1 MLDLGFVSAILP
13 DYSLEKLVL
22 FAAEEKFSCIEI
34 MCWPLGKSERRYAGV
49 THIDIDT
56 LNATKI
62 IEIKALLKDHNVSIS
77 GLGYYPN
84 PLDEDVEKRKY
95 FQEHIKKIIKA
106 AAALDIPVVNTFIGR
121 NQYLNL
127 DENFKLFATEWASII
142 DVAQANGIK
151 IGIENCPMIFTYDEW
166 PGGKNMAIN
175 PQIWEKMFDCFPTPL
190 FGLNFDPSHFI
201 WQQMDY
207 IQPLYDFKDRLHHI
221 HLKDVKLY
229 KNKLDKVGIM
239 SPPNYYSSP
248 KIPGYGDVLWG
259 KFFSALTDIGYRGP
273 VCIEVED
280 KAFEAN
286 EKDVLTAIKT
296 ARNYLNQYLSS

>member
-22 FAAEEKFSCIEI
+22 FAAEENFSCIEI

-56 LNATKI
+56 LNASKI
-62 IEIKALLKDHNVSIS
+62 KEIKAFLKDHDVKIS

-84 PLDEDVEKRKY
+84 PLDADVEKRKF
-95 FQEHIKKIIKA
+95 FQDHIKKIIKA

-248 KIPGYGDVLWG
+248 KIPGYGDVHWG

>member
-1 MLDLGFVSAILP
+1 M
-13 DYSLEKLVL
+13 
-22 FAAEEKFSCIEI
+22 
-34 MCWPLGKSERRYAGV
+34 
-49 THIDIDT
+49 
-56 LNATKI
+56 
-62 IEIKALLKDHNVSIS
+62 
-77 GLGYYPN
+77 
-84 PLDEDVEKRKY
+84 DEDVKKRKY

-207 IQPLYDFKDRLHHI
+207 IQPLYDF
-221 HLKDVKLY
+221 
-229 KNKLDKVGIM
+229 
-239 SPPNYYSSP
+239 
-248 KIPGYGDVLWG
+248 
-259 KFFSALTDIGYRGP
+259 
-273 VCIEVED
+273 
-280 KAFEAN
+280 
-286 EKDVLTAIKT
+286 
-296 ARNYLNQYLSS
+296 